1 MVCYLTQTVRI
12 APESRLLP
20 TTMISAYSIPALVA
34 FLAKLAIL
42 HVSRNAIIQD
52 QRARLFRVA
61 VVLSLGLNVA
71 EFILLQKFSYEI
83 NFVCVAAYYALSSL
97 MMATLVHLAIS
108 ISIDTREPFRLISVY
123 VLLYGAGVLI
133 AGLFAFRTPLMMT
146 GIEDLRGY
154 TVTTVRGPLY
164 VVYGIY
170 IVLSFVSMIVLPAY
184 GLRKNP
190 DKNRRDQCK
199 LWIAATAPIA
209 LLVLTVLL
217 LLQLDVRLFNV
228 TVTSPLLFALMLATI
243 GYVVQ
248 KRPIIE
254 LDFYIP
260 GSKGRKHKISFY
272 QRLSALRHTAPRAS
286 SLSELVEEIAS
297 VLGCPVALVSS
308 IGVKQASKG
317 APPLLST
324 LPLENL
330 SLVERITTVNEPN
343 VPGSLHRAMAD
354 MSAVAIVPFFPE
366 TRSLSFWLI
375 CGDGFDRRVH
385 SALDFKRL
393 KQLLDDLSGCLLE
406 RAIQEKGTGL
416 LDARSVADD
425 RQPRSLEHRLGELE
439 VGFIRSALAAA
450 KGNKAEAARLLGIR
464 PNTLHYKLRR
474 YGIE

>member
-1 MVCYLTQTVRI
+1 MVLLSVTNVEI
-12 APESRLLP
+12 VPGSRLP
-20 TTMISAYSIPALVA
+20 RQMISAYSIPALLA
-34 FLAKLAIL
+34 FFAKLVIL
-42 HVSRNAIIQD
+42 HVSRKAMIQD

-71 EFILLQKFSYEI
+71 EFILLQKLSYQV
-83 NFVCVAAYYALSSL
+83 NFVCVATYYALSSL
-97 MMATLVHLAIS
+97 MMAALVHLAIS
-108 ISIDTREPFRLISVY
+108 ISIDTWRQSRLISVY
-123 VLLYGAGVLI
+123 VLLYGTGVII
-133 AGLFAFRTPLMMT
+133 AALFAFGTFLMMT

-164 VVYGIY
+164 IVYEIY
-170 IVLSFVSMIVLPAY
+170 IVVSFVSMIVLPAY
-184 GLRKNP
+184 GLRKDR

-217 LLQLDVRLFNV
+217 LLQLDFRWFNV

-272 QRLSALRHTAPRAS
+272 QRLSALKHSAPRAS

-308 IGVKQASKG
+308 IGVKQASK
-317 APPLLST
+317 AASPLLST
-324 LPLENL
+324 LPLGDL
-330 SLVERITTVNEPN
+330 SLVEQITMVNEPN
-343 VPGSLHRAMAD
+343 VPSSLRRTMAEA
-354 MSAVAIVPFFPE
+354 SAVAIVPFFPE

-393 KQLLDDLSGCLLE
+393 KLLLDNLSGCLLE
-406 RAIQEKGTGL
+406 RAILETGTGL
-416 LDARSVADD
+416 LDAKNAANGRGT
-425 RQPRSLEHRLGELE
+425 RSLEHRLGELE
-439 VGFIRSALAAA
+439 VGFIRSALVAAR
-450 KGNKAEAARLLGIR
+450 GNKAEAARLLGIR